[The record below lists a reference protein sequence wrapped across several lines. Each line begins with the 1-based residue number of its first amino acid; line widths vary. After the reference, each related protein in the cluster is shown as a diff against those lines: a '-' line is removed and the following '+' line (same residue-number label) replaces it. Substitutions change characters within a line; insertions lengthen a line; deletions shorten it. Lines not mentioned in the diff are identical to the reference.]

1 MVTLDVMAL
10 GARRNDPEA
19 SRTAILDAAEALF
32 VAKGFEGVSMS
43 EIAERSNVA
52 KSLIHHHFGTK
63 EGLWGEVKRRR
74 FGEYHARQM
83 ALYALGRI
91 DAETIRASME
101 AYFGFLCQ
109 YPQYVRLI
117 QWMRLEG
124 DRECVD
130 MVAEARRLGIERLGE
145 AQSNGVVRDDVPAE
159 HVLMVFLALC
169 HGFFLEGEFVADG
182 SERKLDPREYLATAW
197 KTFRDSMLVSR

>member
-1 MVTLDVMAL
+1 MATA
-10 GARRNDPEA
+10 ARRNDPEA
-19 SRTAILDAAEALF
+19 SRTAILDAAEELF

-63 EGLWGEVKRRR
+63 EGLWAEVKKRR
-74 FGEYHARQM
+74 FGDYHARQM
-83 ALYALGRI
+83 ALYALGRV
-91 DAETIRASME
+91 DAHTIRASME
-101 AYFGFLCQ
+101 AYFGFLCRW
-109 YPQYVRLI
+109 PQYIRLI

-130 MVAEARRLGIERLGE
+130 MVAEARRMGIERLAD
-145 AQSNGVVRDDVPAE
+145 AQRDGIVRADVPAE

-169 HGFFLEGEFVADG
+169 HAYFQEGDFVADG
-182 SERKLDPREYLATAW
+182 VEGTIRPDEYLASAW
-197 KTFRDSMLVSR
+197 KTFSRGMLTNPTD